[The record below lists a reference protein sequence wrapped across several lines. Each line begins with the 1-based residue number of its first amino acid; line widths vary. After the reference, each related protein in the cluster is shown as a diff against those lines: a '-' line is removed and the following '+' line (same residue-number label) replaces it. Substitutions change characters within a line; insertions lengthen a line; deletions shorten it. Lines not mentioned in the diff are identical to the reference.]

1 MGGDMRGKGRGER
14 MGTWR
19 AGRRAGKK
27 GAGKQRAGGDSRLAW
42 LYALFLVSRFTWSE
56 EQLLGRRSI
65 VKTCLPVHSSVG
77 LMIAGGG
84 RWTASA
90 ASAM

>member
-1 MGGDMRGKGRGER
+1 M
-14 MGTWR
+14 
-19 AGRRAGKK
+19 ACGKK
-27 GAGKQRAGGDSRLAW
+27 GGKERGGKNERGVTRLAW